1 MKISTKSSKKSKATR
16 GDSLK
21 KENGKPKVVLP
32 FCGEKNESWCNRVK
46 LNHGLYTQCTND
58 IKNDDG
64 TCKTC
69 GKKEGKLGTIDERIS
84 MSKSDFES
92 AHKVKITN
100 FDKVMT
106 KLNITKQE
114 AEAEASNFGWT
125 IAEEQFEVQKSQRG
139 RPKKS
144 VIVSDSDEESK
155 PKKTRGRPKKEK
167 KVIES
172 TNTGDDL
179 IATLVANA
187 KQAESSEEESSSSAD
202 EESSS
207 SADEETQSEAE
218 DKLGDALEKV
228 QVEQAIEA
236 TVSAEKKPK
245 KKRAP
250 KKTPEEK
257 EAEKAEKEAEKQK
270 KKEEKAAAKE
280 AEKQKKKEEKA
291 AAKEAEKLKKQEEKA
306 AAKEAEKLKKQEE
319 KAATKEAK
327 KTSKLTVEIPETKA
341 EEEIQSS
348 EIQVEEYID
357 DEVKDLNEVISSD
370 GEEEEEE
377 QEIEVKKFEHNSVT
391 YLKSTDGI
399 LYDSETQDV
408 VGKWNEEMKC
418 IEEYEE
424 DSESE
429 AED

>member
-1 MKISTKSSKKSKATR
+1 MNSFQMNVNQVTIRSLEKSCEEYGAEIVKKLASTYGFNAEDAMSELGLVVKISTKSSKKSKATR

-46 LNHGLYTQCTND
+46 LNHGLYTQCTNE

-92 AHKVKITN
+92 AHKVKVTN

-114 AEAEASNFGWT
+114 AESEASNFGWT
-125 IAEEQFEVQKSQRG
+125 IAEEQFEVQKSHRG

-144 VIVSDSDEESK
+144 VIVSDSDEEGK
-155 PKKTRGRPKKEK
+155 PKKGRGRPKKEK

-187 KQAESSEEESSSSAD
+187 KQVESSEESSPSEEESASSAD
-202 EESSS
+202 EEV
-207 SADEETQSEAE
+207 QIGAE
-218 DKLGDALEKV
+218 DKLGDTLEKV
-228 QVEQAIEA
+228 QVKQAIEA
-236 TVSAEKKPK
+236 TISAEKKPK

-250 KKTPEEK
+250 KKTLEEK
-257 EAEKAEKEAEKQK
+257 EAEKAEKEAEKLR

-291 AAKEAEKLKKQEEKA
+291 AAKEAEKLEEK
-306 AAKEAEKLKKQEE
+306 
-319 KAATKEAK
+319 
-327 KTSKLTVEIPETKA
+327 
-341 EEEIQSS
+341 
-348 EIQVEEYID
+348 
-357 DEVKDLNEVISSD
+357 
-370 GEEEEEE
+370 G
-377 QEIEVKKFEHNSVT
+377 
-391 YLKSTDGI
+391 
-399 LYDSETQDV
+399 
-408 VGKWNEEMKC
+408 GKGC
-418 IEEYEE
+418 G
-424 DSESE
+424 
-429 AED
+429 